1 LNDNKEHIII
11 ENIPLF
17 PLGIIVLPGETRFL
31 HIFEK
36 KYKNLFED
44 LEKHDNKFGIP
55 FIKQGN
61 VTQMGSYV
69 KLDKVLARYPNG
81 EVDIAVKGIDIFDT
95 LEYNDEH
102 EKRFYPYGCL
112 ELLGRNSVPV
122 SNSLLNAFNKY
133 NKLVLKL
140 DLDKLPTPG
149 FYLITNSI
157 GLNDIEKYDL
167 VIRGSGDALNRTMTN
182 HINLRT
188 LLALQQNSLQDYYC
202 LN

>member
-1 LNDNKEHIII
+1 MNENKEHTIV

-44 LEKHDNKFGIP
+44 LEKFDNKFGIP
-55 FIKQGN
+55 FIQKGN
-61 VTQMGSYV
+61 ITTMGSYV
-69 KLDKVLARYPNG
+69 RLDKVLARYPNG
-81 EVDIAVKGIDIFDT
+81 EIDVAVKGVDIFDT

-102 EKRFYPYGCL
+102 EKREYPFGSL
-112 ELLGRNSVPV
+112 ELLGRDTVHV
-122 SNSLLNAFNKY
+122 SSSLLNAFNKY

-140 DLDKLPTPG
+140 DLDKLPKPG

-157 GLNDIEKYDL
+157 GLNDNEKYDL
-167 VIRGSGDALNRTMTN
+167 VIRGSGEALNSTMTN

-188 LLALQQNSLQDYYC
+188 LLALQQNSLHDYYC